1 MDTGTDRQA
10 DTGANRLT
18 ETGTNGKVINC
29 AAYSGGRRVANIP
42 VGEISQAIKVE
53 GQFVWVGLHEPD
65 ATLLRKIQEEFDLH
79 ELAIEDALSAHQRP
93 KLEEYGDE
101 LFVVLRTAQM
111 QDGRIA
117 LGETHI
123 FVGKNHVISIRHGS
137 TLSYAEVRKRCEATP
152 HLLKKGPSFVL
163 YALMDFIVD
172 NYFPVAD
179 ALEER
184 LDALEEAIFEGDPD
198 RSAVER
204 IYELKRDLLLLK
216 RAVSPLIDIC
226 NRLLRYDSSV
236 IPDDTRPY
244 FRDVY
249 DHVARTNE
257 TIDMLRELVTSA
269 LEAKLSLVSTAQNDV
284 TKKLAG
290 WAAILAVPTMIAG
303 IYGMNFESMPELHW
317 RGGYP
322 IVMLGMFSACGFL
335 YWRFKRAGWL

>member
-1 MDTGTDRQA
+1 MDTGSDRQA
-10 DTGANRLT
+10 DADTNRQT
-18 ETGTNGKVINC
+18 ESGKNDKVINC
-29 AAYSGGRRVANIP
+29 ATYSEGCRIANIP
-42 VGEISQAIKVE
+42 VEQISEAIKVE

-65 ATLLRKIQEEFDLH
+65 AALLRQIQEEFGLH

-111 QDGRIA
+111 LDGRIA

-123 FVGKNHVISIRHGS
+123 FAGKNHVISIRHGS

-172 NYFPVAD
+172 NYFPVVD

-184 LDALEEAIFEGDPD
+184 LDGVEEAIFEGDPD
-198 RSAVER
+198 PTTVER
-204 IYELKRDLLLLK
+204 IYHLKRDLLMLK
-216 RAVSPLIDIC
+216 RAATPLIDIC

-249 DHVARTNE
+249 DHVVRTNE
-257 TIDMLRELVTSA
+257 TVDTLRELVTSA
-269 LEAKLSLVSTAQNDV
+269 LEAKLSLVSVAQNDV

-303 IYGMNFESMPELHW
+303 VYGMNFEFMPELHW
-317 RGGYP
+317 RHGYLV
-322 IVMLGMFSACGFL
+322 VMVAMLAACSFI